1 MKSKTDGCHI
11 QSQVTGKRC
20 EGKVAEGACAAVFA
34 AGEYE
39 TSIIQEK
46 QDGLQTQQDLND
58 TTLNDIKLSEEKL
71 KLNVRM
77 NTTW

>member
-1 MKSKTDGCHI
+1 MA
-11 QSQVTGKRC
+11 V
-20 EGKVAEGACAAVFA
+20 GACAEAFA

-58 TTLNDIKLSEEKL
+58 TSQRDIKLSEEKL

-77 NTTW
+77 NRLTT